1 MGERKQR
8 VVELVFS
15 FERLERLVE
24 KRRRSVQ
31 TGGVC
36 GTKVDSSNRKVSQ
49 LLDYFERRNV

>member
-1 MGERKQR
+1 M
-8 VVELVFS
+8 VELVFS
-15 FERLERLVE
+15 SERLERLVE